1 MLKNLGHRTA
11 KRESPNLLE
20 VGSISNVQE
29 RDSNERFPLVGRP
42 SADPSSW
49 NRAMSQP
56 KTSRRVSAVIR
67 AYNEG
72 QHIGRLLEGL
82 SQQTVKLDEIILVDS
97 GSTDNTVAI
106 AKASGCTVV
115 HIAKE
120 EFSFGRA
127 LNRGCAAASGD
138 ILLFASAHV
147 YPVYD
152 TYVEHIVSAF
162 EREAVAIAYGRQ
174 VGDERTKF
182 SESRVMLKWFPNQNI
197 WDQGHPFSNNAN
209 AAVLRSVWQE
219 SPYDESLTGLED
231 LDFAKRALARGYKI
245 AYIAD
250 APVVH
255 VHEET
260 WSTIRNRYRREAM
273 AYARIVEGSK
283 MSLTNAIG
291 LALSNIAGDYRDAL
305 KVNRFRGN
313 LMSIPQF
320 RFAQFIGAW
329 QGFRAPDHMS
339 AKLHE
344 RFYYP
349 ALGDSLDSPPE
360 PGSKIVYTGNS
371 GEAGIEL

>member
-1 MLKNLGHRTA
+1 M
-11 KRESPNLLE
+11 
-20 VGSISNVQE
+20 SN
-29 RDSNERFPLVGRP
+29 DI
-42 SADPSSW
+42 
-49 NRAMSQP
+49 QP
-56 KTSRRVSAVIR
+56 RRVSAVIR

-72 QHIGRLLEGL
+72 KHIGRLLKGL
-82 SQQTVKLDEIILVDS
+82 EQQTVGLDEVILVDS

-106 AKASGCTVV
+106 AEAAGCTIVR
-115 HIAKE
+115 IAKS

-162 EREAVAIAYGRQ
+162 ERDAVAIAYGRQ

-182 SESRVMLKWFPNQNI
+182 SESRVMLKWFPTESI

-209 AAVLRSVWQE
+209 AAVLKSVWRE

-231 LDFAKRALARGYKI
+231 LDFAQKALDAGHKI
-245 AYIAD
+245 AYVAD

-260 WSTIRNRYRREAM
+260 WSITRNRYRREAI
-273 AYARIVEGSK
+273 AYARIVEGSE
-283 MSLTNAIG
+283 MSLPRAVR
-291 LALSNIAGDYRDAL
+291 LAVSNIAGDYLDAA
-305 KVNRFRGN
+305 KANRLRSN
-313 LMSIPQF
+313 LLSIPLF
-320 RFAQFIGAW
+320 RSAQFLGAW
-329 QGFRAPDHMS
+329 EGFREPANVS
-339 AKLHE
+339 ARLLE

-349 ALGDSLDSPPE
+349 ASSQSYDLPPA
-360 PGSKIVYTGNS
+360 PGRKILYSEDVSIGHQ
-371 GEAGIEL
+371 